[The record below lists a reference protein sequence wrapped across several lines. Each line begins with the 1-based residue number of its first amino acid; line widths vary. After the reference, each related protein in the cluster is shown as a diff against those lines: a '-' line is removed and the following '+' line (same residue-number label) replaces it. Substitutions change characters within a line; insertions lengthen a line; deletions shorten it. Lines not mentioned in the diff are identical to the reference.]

1 MQQEPPVRQR
11 HLWQLQLTHPRQPQ
25 PTDTVGSGGSY
36 TARLQP
42 HVTKGGTTQS
52 PQHAWWPSCTPSGPL
67 HGHQTGS
74 EPNHAHGRH
83 VEHGSLPQTHTEP
96 QAVTV
101 LAQPRH
107 SAGHRALSPSGA
119 SSRPSRAPAALPHH
133 LHFPTILTG
142 ARGLGLHRQHWEQNG
157 QESAW
162 GRGVCTAPHVQRLQ
176 ELAPGL
182 PRKVQNKGDL
192 ETAGMNDQ
200 RARKTVIKRGRKE
213 QRLLP

>member
-1 MQQEPPVRQR
+1 MRGGLCGVQQEPPVRQR
-11 HLWQLQLTHPRQPQ
+11 HLWQLQLTPPRQHQ

-107 SAGHRALSPSGA
+107 SAGQPSTEPQRHLVSTQPSTGCTSP
-119 SSRPSRAPAALPHH
+119 PSPLPHH
-133 LHFPTILTG
+133 PHEYARAGAAQAALGAKRARERMGTRCLHSPTRPAAAGPGTR
-142 ARGLGLHRQHWEQNG
+142 AP
-157 QESAW
+157 QESAKQR
-162 GRGVCTAPHVQRLQ
+162 GRG
-176 ELAPGL
+176 
-182 PRKVQNKGDL
+182 N
-192 ETAGMNDQ
+192 
-200 RARKTVIKRGRKE
+200 GRNE
-213 QRLLP
+213 